1 MYIVKTGEKGI
12 ISVNLYE
19 DTHFFFMRIQ
29 FIRISRLRFGSIF
42 LTISINICL
51 EIYLTVQE
59 ESFHPEIQFKAFFE
73 GGRGRKLEK

>member
-19 DTHFFFMRIQ
+19 DTLFFIRIQ

-59 ESFHPEIQFKAFFE
+59 ESFHPEMQFKAIFE
-73 GGRGRKLEK
+73 GGRGRKFEK